1 MDGRMIYLDYNA
13 TTPIASEVAAAMIPY
28 LFGHFGNPSSSH
40 ALGREAKADVDR
52 ARGQV
57 ASLVGC
63 SLSEI
68 VFTSGGSESDN
79 MAIKGVAFWK
89 LNRKRRIVTSVIEH
103 LAVLMPCRYLESMG
117 FDVRYVSVDRQGT
130 VDMEALEREINE
142 DTLLVTIMHANNET
156 GTLQPLHEISA
167 ICRKQGA
174 LLHTDASQSV
184 GKVPVS
190 VEALGVDL
198 LTIAGHKLYAP
209 KGIGALY
216 IRDGIELEPLI
227 HGAGHE
233 GGRRA
238 GTENVLLDVALGAA
252 CALAEKHLQDAND
265 SLTRYFL
272 HELGA
277 RFRDQIILNG
287 HPEKRL
293 PNTLNVSFLGHD
305 SHDLLRKLSNVA
317 ASTGSA
323 CHSGQTTISPV
334 LSAMGVSEQAG
345 RGAIRFSLGRY
356 TTRDEIDEVLQSL
369 GCIIGDQNK
378 GGEGI

>member
-1 MDGRMIYLDYNA
+1 MIYLDYNA

-63 SLSEI
+63 SPSEI

-305 SHDLLRKLSNVA
+305 SHDLLSKLSNVA

-323 CHSGQTTISPV
+323 CH
-334 LSAMGVSEQAG
+334 L
-345 RGAIRFSLGRY
+345 
-356 TTRDEIDEVLQSL
+356 
-369 GCIIGDQNK
+369 
-378 GGEGI
+378 

>member
-1 MDGRMIYLDYNA
+1 MIYLDYNA
-13 TTPIASEVAAAMIPY
+13 TTPIASAVAAAMIPY

-63 SLSEI
+63 SPSEI

-293 PNTLNVSFLGHD
+293 PNTLNAT
-305 SHDLLRKLSNVA
+305 VA
-317 ASTGSA
+317 
-323 CHSGQTTISPV
+323 
-334 LSAMGVSEQAG
+334 L
-345 RGAIRFSLGRY
+345 F
-356 TTRDEIDEVLQSL
+356 
-369 GCIIGDQNK
+369 II
-378 GGEGI
+378 

>member
-13 TTPIASEVAAAMIPY
+13 TTPIAPEVAAAMIPY
-28 LFGHFGNPSSSH
+28 LSGHFGNPSSGH

-63 SLSEI
+63 SPSEI

-79 MAIKGVAFWK
+79 MAIKGVAFLK

-103 LAVLMPCRYLESMG
+103 PAVLMPCRYLESIG

-130 VDMEALEREINE
+130 VDMAALEREINE
-142 DTLLVTIMHANNET
+142 DTLFVTIMHANNET
-156 GTLQPLHEISA
+156 GTLQPLNEISA

-233 GGRRA
+233 GGQRA

-272 HELGA
+272 HELSALFG
-277 RFRDQIILNG
+277 DQIILNG

-305 SHDLLRKLSNVA
+305 GRDLLSKLSDVA

-323 CHSGQTTISPV
+323 CHSGQTTISPI
-334 LSAMGVSEQAG
+334 LLAMGVSEQAG

-369 GCIIGDQNK
+369 SYIIGAQNK
-378 GGEGI
+378 GGDRI

>member
-1 MDGRMIYLDYNA
+1 MIYLDYNA
-13 TTPIASEVAAAMIPY
+13 TTPIAPEVAAAMIPY

-63 SLSEI
+63 SPSEI

-238 GTENVLLDVALGAA
+238 GTE
-252 CALAEKHLQDAND
+252 
-265 SLTRYFL
+265 
-272 HELGA
+272 
-277 RFRDQIILNG
+277 
-287 HPEKRL
+287 KR
-293 PNTLNVSFLGHD
+293 P
-305 SHDLLRKLSNVA
+305 
-317 ASTGSA
+317 
-323 CHSGQTTISPV
+323 SGRR
-334 LSAMGVSEQAG
+334 AG
-345 RGAIRFSLGRY
+345 RCVCTGRKIPAGYKRFPDPVFSARTRRAIWRSNHSERTLRE
-356 TTRDEIDEVLQSL
+356 TAPKHAQR
-369 GCIIGDQNK
+369 
-378 GGEGI
+378 